1 MSDEDQ
7 AQDLE
12 RFTADRVNWLA
23 GHGVLSSYP
32 HNPDRWAVEYL
43 ADEMVTT
50 TEDAGALE
58 EALAGLQVEWRR
70 LEPEPGDEED
80 GTVGYGVAP
89 AEGFAGELD
98 PLELVRQVN
107 DGRIAGGLPPLAASV
122 HYVPAIA
129 RTKIGPD
136 SDPWPA
142 EPGAQRRWAAGVSG
156 APRIGIVDTGV
167 WQGIDAPIADDGGAG
182 GRDPVDDDLPRHV
195 IDYPGAGHGGF
206 IAGIVDQRGPGV
218 EIVSRR
224 AHAPGKLFMTE
235 RSVRRAGD
243 EAVLA
248 GARILNL
255 SLGTYADDAIVL
267 TRAVERWVG
276 QGCLVVAAAG
286 NEGTDERW
294 YPAGFATDF
303 GLDHGVVSV
312 GACRGSV
319 IAPFSNH
326 GSWVVCWAPGS
337 RMLSLYPDDTR
348 YPYNPNPPSQPFAKG
363 LARWSGTS
371 FAAPVVAAEIARY
384 AAENG
389 FGDDVQGAWAAL
401 KENGDFRAKC
411 GSAGEANGKPGPKAE
426 SA

>member
-7 AQDLE
+7 AHDSQ
-12 RFTADRVNWLA
+12 RFTADRVSWLA

-32 HNPDRWAVEYL
+32 GDPDRWAVEYL
-43 ADEMVTT
+43 GDELVTT
-50 TEDAGALE
+50 VEDAGDLE
-58 EALAGLQVEWRR
+58 EALAEIDVDVQR
-70 LEPEPGDEED
+70 LDPDPGDEED
-80 GTVGYGVAP
+80 GTVGYAVAP
-89 AEGFAGELD
+89 GEGFADDLD
-98 PLELVRQVN
+98 PLQLVRQVN
-107 DGRIAGGLPPLAASV
+107 GGRIAGGLRPLDASP

-129 RTKIGPD
+129 RTKIGPG

-142 EPGAQRRWAAGVSG
+142 EPGAQRRWAAPVSG

-167 WQGIDAPIADDGGAG
+167 WEGIPAPIADSGGAD
-182 GRDPVDDDLPRHV
+182 GRDPVDDDPPRRV
-195 IDYPGAGHGGF
+195 VDYPGAGHGGF
-206 IAGIVDQRGPGV
+206 IAGVVDQRAPGA

-312 GACRGSV
+312 GACRGSEV
-319 IAPFSNH
+319 APFSNR
-326 GSWVVCWAPGS
+326 GPWVVCWAPGS
-337 RMLSLYPDDTR
+337 KMLSLYPDDTR
-348 YPYNPNPPSQPFAKG
+348 YPYTPNPPSQPFAKG

-384 AAENG
+384 SAESG
-389 FGDDVQGAWAAL
+389 YGDDVQGAWAAL
-401 KENGDFRAKC
+401 KESGEFRPGC
-411 GSAGEANGKPGPKAE
+411 GPAAEDEKEPGRRAGPA
-426 SA
+426 